1 MTHRKTEAGM
11 AEKDE
16 MPVGEWCVRMTC
28 KLFALGAAILGLG
41 GCVLIAFKLNLP
53 LIEAAN
59 YGAAALVSI
68 ALIAGML
75 FGLTPMDVEIDKA
88 LLRLAGGMQPLPSRK
103 DRSEQ

>member
-1 MTHRKTEAGM
+1 M

-28 KLFALGAAILGLG
+28 KLFALGAAILGVG

-53 LIEAAN
+53 LIEAEN

-75 FGLTPMDVEIDKA
+75 FGLAPMAVEIDKA
-88 LLRLAGGMQPLPSRK
+88 MLRLCGGMQPLPGRK
-103 DRSEQ
+103 DQSEQ

>member
-1 MTHRKTEAGM
+1 M

-28 KLFALGAAILGLG
+28 KLFALGAAILGVC
-41 GCVLIAFKLNLP
+41 GCAVIAFKLNLP

-59 YGAAALVSI
+59 YGSAALVSI

-75 FGLTPMDVEIDKA
+75 FGLAPMAVEIDKA
-88 LLRLAGGMQPLPSRK
+88 LLRLCGGMQPLPSRK
-103 DRSEQ
+103 DQSEH